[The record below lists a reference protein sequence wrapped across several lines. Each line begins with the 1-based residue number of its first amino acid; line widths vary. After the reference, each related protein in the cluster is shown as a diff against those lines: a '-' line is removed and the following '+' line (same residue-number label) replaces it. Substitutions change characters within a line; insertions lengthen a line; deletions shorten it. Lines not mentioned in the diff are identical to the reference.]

1 MAYTVPKDHREP
13 PSSQQQAEI
22 ERHTRFTETQAGA
35 LLCHSYDRQ
44 QYCRTYQSE
53 ADLDIIRRYLKRNL
67 CSPYPDVTLR
77 YFVQNWPELCIIC
90 FTDTHIPIGLII
102 GLQTEPHVGRVAV
115 FAVEN
120 RVEKELVYQQ
130 LLELEVKKMREIGI
144 RKVVIK
150 PSEETNGK
158 KLRRYLGSA
167 PLRYVNSNG
176 EFQFY
181 I

>member
-120 RVEKELVYQQ
+120 RVEKELVCKCEYSGVMPRDNCI
-130 LLELEVKKMREIGI
+130 LFHRPTTAGIG
-144 RKVVIK
+144 
-150 PSEETNGK
+150 SEEDARNRNTQGRN
-158 KLRRYLGSA
+158 
-167 PLRYVNSNG
+167 
-176 EFQFY
+176 
-181 I
+181 